1 MKRWILCF
9 ALLALYTGC
18 GSSNPVTPAPEP
30 PAEQIYDH
38 VTVDEAN
45 AYIADINQV
54 FSSIDVF
61 FAEYGGVTVEVTN
74 NLIPIYWSQQFINN
88 MIARLNAIQSTLHD
102 MRPSN
107 PYLLRLHTEEFEAA
121 FADYLDG
128 ATFRH
133 LLRLH
138 TEEFEAAFADYLDG
152 ATFLQQNLDFI
163 TLEVIDGLN
172 MRMGAGNVHIIR
184 LQIFLRDLTGQ
195 QVTFG
200 GNPPGDGQTY

>member
-1 MKRWILCF
+1 MKRWLLCF
-9 ALLALYTGC
+9 ALLALSLGC
-18 GSSNPVTPAPEP
+18 GASNPVTPAPEP

-38 VTVDEAN
+38 VTVDEVN
-45 AYIADINQV
+45 AYIADINRV
-54 FSSIDVF
+54 FLSIDVF

-74 NLIPIYWSQQFINN
+74 GLIPIYWSWQFISN

-102 MRPSN
+102 MRPAN
-107 PYLLRLHTEEFEAA
+107 PY
-121 FADYLDG
+121 
-128 ATFRH
+128 

-152 ATFLQQNLDFI
+152 ATFLQQNLDFM
-163 TLEVIDGLN
+163 TPAVIDGLN

-195 QVTFG
+195 QVIFG
-200 GNPPGDGQTY
+200 GNSPGDGQTYGGTG